1 MEGLSLHGG
10 VWCGGG
16 QALVNPPS
24 SCLIYAKILPH
35 ATPGVLGVREGGG
48 GSPPHSDLERER
60 ERERESQPWLYMEMR
75 KLLALGGRG
84 ADPPETGPGG
94 LNRRAE
100 EAEPEEEPFL
110 RRRRTEEAAMH
121 GLSFLIAC
129 ACVIRLPV
137 MIY

>member
-1 MEGLSLHGG
+1 
-10 VWCGGG
+10 
-16 QALVNPPS
+16 
-24 SCLIYAKILPH
+24 
-35 ATPGVLGVREGGG
+35 
-48 GSPPHSDLERER
+48 
-60 ERERESQPWLYMEMR
+60 MEMR